1 MTWQF
6 VEIFCAEVNPDEEI
20 VSISNGCL
28 FRT

>member
-6 VEIFCAEVNPDEEI
+6 VDIFSGEVNPDEEI
-20 VSISNGCL
+20 VSISKACL